1 MGYSPSEPRDAK
13 GRWNTRGMDAE
24 QDIALNLDFMDYYRR
39 LRGGPSIDN
48 LLRGRPDLTDDEK
61 IRWRDFFHEKMGAA
75 ADTSINALDFY
86 AYEKLK
92 SALGDMIRAQH
103 SEANRV
109 ENRNNFPT
117 FRDSPSAPAAPKRAA
132 EKPEPGREDAQ
143 KGDAGT
149 PASGKEIEIKNY
161 RDLLGP
167 AASAALEKS
176 PTAMK
181 EIKHLQSL
189 GYYLALNHSSGGT
202 VTDRN
207 DKVIVLDPDLFDDP
221 AMLVDALAHEMGHA
235 TDGYVEDLSSRRA
248 YIGAALPDEAA
259 AVWNEF
265 VIAGEINAQDGDNSP
280 VSLRS
285 NPKYK
290 AIFEKYHAQYGSHP
304 SNEVLDQ
311 IGALYAQ
318 EHPSNNPDETY
329 EKYYSDYYDKRKSG
343 TIKHQNKIKSFSKTD

>member
-1 MGYSPSEPRDAK
+1 
-13 GRWNTRGMDAE
+13 MDAE

-61 IRWRDFFHEKMGAA
+61 IRWRDFFHKKMGAA

-117 FRDSPSAPAAPKRAA
+117 FRDSPSAPVAPKRAA

-143 KGDAGT
+143 KWDAGT
-149 PASGKEIEIKNY
+149 PELGEKVEIKDY

-176 PTAMK
+176 PTAMR
-181 EIKHLQSL
+181 EIKHLQSMH
-189 GYYLALNHSSGGT
+189 YYLAVNQSGRGT
-202 VTDRN
+202 VTHRDRL
-207 DKVIVLDPDLFDDP
+207 VIALDPDLFDDP

-248 YIGAALPDEAA
+248 YIGAALRDEAA

-290 AIFEKYHAQYGSHP
+290 EIFEKYHAQYGSHP
-304 SNEVLDQ
+304 SDEVLDQ

-329 EKYYSDYYDKRKSG
+329 EQYYSDYYDKRKSG